1 MVSPRSSAVA
11 RPRVSP
17 GVVDAVV
24 AVVVVLL
31 LGLSVLLTPAFTD
44 YEAEAEP
51 AIEALIAGRFG
62 DAMHLM
68 PFYAGSVLAAAPFG
82 ALAHAIGG
90 GDLAVFR
97 AVAIPGAALV
107 AGLAAVAGRWL
118 REAGRDRRTQLLIVA
133 AVALSPCVALSW
145 NYGHFEEPLVAGV
158 GVIGLIVAARGDDRS
173 ALIGGALLGL
183 AAGGK
188 LWAVV
193 FVPVALAVMPTRGA
207 ALRLVGAAALVGL
220 LVLAPYAIARLD
232 HLGVIAG
239 GTGQIFSKGN
249 VWWFT
254 GTPNPSFEL
263 HAETARM
270 FTTDNSARLAP
281 AFVEAHARKVI
292 VLVAVVLSAAWWW
305 RVARGR
311 ELTVAERTIG
321 VLALAAA
328 VLWWRALLDPWFQP
342 YYLTAALLALFLVD
356 ARAGRFPVLAL
367 VAWAAIWL
375 LHGQSAPD
383 LGLDPDQASALSLAW
398 MVPMGLV
405 LTGRA
410 LLQSSDRSVS
420 SAIPDR

>member
-17 GVVDAVV
+17 GVVDAVFAIV
-24 AVVVVLL
+24 AVLL

-68 PFYAGSVLAAAPFG
+68 PFYSGSVLVAAPFG
-82 ALAHAIGG
+82 ALATLFGG

-97 AVAIPGAALV
+97 AVAVPGAAVV
-107 AGLAAVAGRWL
+107 AFLATLGGRWL
-118 REAGRDRRTQLLIVA
+118 REAGRERRVQLLTVGAI
-133 AVALSPCVALSW
+133 ALSPALALSW
-145 NYGHFEEPLVAGV
+145 NFGHFEEPLVAGV
-158 GVIGLIVAARGDDRS
+158 AILGLIVAARGDDRG
-173 ALIGGALLGL
+173 AVLGGALLGL
-183 AAGGK
+183 AAAGK

-193 FVPVALAVMPTRGA
+193 LIPVALAAMPTRGTAIRLLAAAAVSGA
-207 ALRLVGAAALVGL
+207 AL
-220 LVLAPYAIARLD
+220 LAPQAIAQFAD
-232 HLGVIAG
+232 FGTIAG
-239 GTGQIFSKGN
+239 GTGPIFSQGN
-249 VWWFT
+249 VWWFF
-254 GTPNPSFEL
+254 GAANPAFNTDPKVVQYLTTEN
-263 HAETARM
+263 AAR
-270 FTTDNSARLAP
+270 FAP
-281 AFVEAHARKVI
+281 ALVEAHARKLIVI
-292 VLVAVVLSAAWWW
+292 VAAALAAAWWQ

-311 ELTVAERTIG
+311 QLTVTDRLVG
-321 VLALAAA
+321 MLALAAA

-342 YYLTAALLALFLVD
+342 YYLTGALLALFLTD

-383 LGLDPDQASALSLAW
+383 LGLDPDQASAVSLAW
-398 MVPMGLV
+398 MVPMGIV
-405 LTGRA
+405 LSRRA
-410 LLQSSDRSVS
+410 LLQSSERSGS